1 LDARKPIAR
10 GRIYGRHVIVE
21 SVDESRRLYAEGFYG
36 KPIGIDKP
44 SGPNFD
50 SPLLLSPLEAVYLAK
65 KGLIDVVDNEGRHLD
80 PKELEERVLDGE
92 RARLLYKVYED
103 LRERGL
109 VVKPG
114 MKFGADF
121 AVYRFGP
128 GIDHAPYLVVV
139 RPPNEEMDPVEI
151 VKTGRLSHSV
161 RKTFTIASPTG
172 GGVKYIIFKWVRL

>member
-1 LDARKPIAR
+1 LNKSRPIAR
-10 GRIYGRHVIVE
+10 GRLYNNHVVIE
-21 SVDESRRLYAEGFYG
+21 SIDESRRLYAEGFYG
-36 KPIGIDKP
+36 KPLGVDKP

-50 SPLLLSPLEAVYLAK
+50 SPLLLSPLEAVYLSK
-65 KGLIDVVDNEGRHLD
+65 KGLIEVID
-80 PKELEERVLDGE
+80 PKGKPVAPEELED
-92 RARLLYKVYED
+92 RLLSDERIKLLYRVYED

-109 VVKPG
+109 IVKPG

-139 RPPNEEMDPVEI
+139 RPLNERMDPVEI

-172 GGVKYIIFKWVRL
+172 GGVKYIIFKWVKL